1 MAVVLYRFRKIGSLR
16 PLEKPVKYRF
26 MKKRGNT
33 TSLVLVDE
41 SAFGII

>member
-1 MAVVLYRFRKIGSLR
+1 MDKGV
-16 PLEKPVKYRF
+16 F